1 LVEYFSAKRGERR
14 NVAQGFRRRFRKFR
28 RAAIVS
34 RAPRIRPAPPGKDS
48 DRLTGNVHGFQ
59 ALSCQV
65 ATHLR
70 GPGLAGR
77 DRMLL
82 LVIFL
87 GLTIVGQAA
96 NVLIAIAVEQFSE
109 TISLGLFF
117 AMFAAVFYV
126 AWQIAVRVIDRR
138 YGPPPSLGRAGR

>member
-1 LVEYFSAKRGERR
+1 
-14 NVAQGFRRRFRKFR
+14 
-28 RAAIVS
+28 
-34 RAPRIRPAPPGKDS
+34 
-48 DRLTGNVHGFQ
+48 
-59 ALSCQV
+59 
-65 ATHLR
+65 
-70 GPGLAGR
+70 
-77 DRMLL
+77 MLL
-82 LVIFL
+82 LATFL
-87 GLTIVGQAA
+87 GVVVVGQAA